1 MSDPM
6 EPWRRRARAAAAA
19 AAARLPSLRT
29 RALPALPTL
38 KLPTF
43 QQRRPQLP
51 ILRRPALPT
60 LPTLPTLPSLPTNL
74 QAHLEETRARATA
87 RRRRVAVA
95 IALVL
100 LVLWLWRRC
109 DEPPHTAP
117 ALVAEAPVCPA
128 VPECPTSPGKPP
140 KKKPSSTKRLPRRDV
155 TAAQPR
161 DLFAVAQL
169 RTPPWLAALR
179 MQVSARSLA
188 LGGCFTGA
196 EKPGA
201 IRLIATVTPSSGL
214 LADVV
219 LEPLAGGPALVDA
232 QRRCLIQTLTTP
244 AYWLPIEGE
253 RDVDLATR
261 VSLILEF

>member
-6 EPWRRRARAAAAA
+6 ESWRRRARAAA

-38 KLPTF
+38 KLPAL

-51 ILRRPALPT
+51 ILRRPALPMLPS
-60 LPTLPTLPSLPTNL
+60 LPTLPTNL

-87 RRRRVAVA
+87 RRRRVAVT

-117 ALVAEAPVCPA
+117 ALIAEAPVCPA
-128 VPECPTSPGKPP
+128 VPECPTSPDKPP
-140 KKKPSSTKRLPRRDV
+140 KKKPSSTKRPPRRDV

-188 LGGCFTGA
+188 LSGCFTGA

-214 LADVV
+214 LADIV
-219 LEPLAGGPALVDA
+219 LEPLADGPALVDA